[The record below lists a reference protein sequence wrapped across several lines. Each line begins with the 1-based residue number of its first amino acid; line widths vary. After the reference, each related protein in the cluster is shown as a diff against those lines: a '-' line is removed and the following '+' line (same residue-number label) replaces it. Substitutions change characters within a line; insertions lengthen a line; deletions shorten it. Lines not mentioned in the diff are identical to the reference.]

1 MIAMVILLDT
11 SFIAELYYDHEQTLW
26 RSKTAYIDRLQEHRS
41 RQRKVVQHDLSDES
55 LSFA

>member
-1 MIAMVILLDT
+1 MIMNKRYGPAT
-11 SFIAELYYDHEQTLW
+11 S
-26 RSKTAYIDRLQEHRS
+26 SKTAYIDRLQEHRS